1 MIKFNS
7 NKSFAELQDKKVILT
22 VCTYCNKVKDNKG
35 YWNVLEQD
43 VVELS
48 EFHLSHG
55 LCPECYTQSKID
67 AGLD

>member
-1 MIKFNS
+1 MIEFNANMS
-7 NKSFAELQDKKVILT
+7 LAELQNKKVILT
-22 VCTYCNKVKDNKG
+22 VCAYCNKVKDNKG
-35 YWNVLEQD
+35 CWNILDQD

-55 LCPECYTQSKID
+55 FCPKCFIQSKID